1 MNVNSNLSAVSK
13 KINEIIGEINKAVIG
28 KSDIIVKVL
37 MTIISNGHILIEDM
51 PGVGKTT
58 MALAFSKALS
68 LEYKRMQF
76 TPDVLPTDIVF
87 LFIIRKIKN
96 LNIKR
101 EQPYVIYFWLMKLT
115 ERQAKHNPLY
125 SKSWK
130 NAESQLKETALNSLN
145 RIL

>member
-1 MNVNSNLSAVSK
+1 
-13 KINEIIGEINKAVIG
+13 
-28 KSDIIVKVL
+28 
-37 MTIISNGHILIEDM
+37 M

-76 TPDVLPTDIVF
+76 TPDVLPTDIVGF
-87 LFIIRKIKN
+87 SVYNPENKKFEYKT
-96 LNIKR
+96 